1 MSFRHRLVLLAA
13 LLAQGGCNTAN
24 STIGSGDTRLG
35 DCTSG

>member
-13 LLAQGGCNTAN
+13 LLAQGGCNAAN
-24 STIGSGDTRLG
+24 STIGSGETRFS

>member
-1 MSFRHRLVLLAA
+1 MSFRHRLV

-35 DCTSG
+35 DYTSG